1 MNFKRDRDILNA
13 IGTVMMFGGLI
24 TYMTTGSSFARNIG
38 GAGIVLKSS
47 YLVLEFGDYINQKC
61 SKKDESV

>member
-1 MNFKRDRDILNA
+1 MNFKSDRDVLNT
-13 IGTVMMFGGLI
+13 IGTVMMFGGII
-24 TYMTTGSSFARNIG
+24 TYMINNNSIARNIG

-47 YLVLEFGDYINQKC
+47 YLVLEFRDYINEKC